1 MKKTSTTNIL
11 AKIFKKTPEKK
22 VKKKTKPKVAKKS
35 TPPKA
40 KVVKKNIPVK
50 KTKTKKVT
58 ATKIKKNLKTV
69 SKKAAPEKVE
79 IKTDNLRISK
89 SNEVK
94 PEIKKVKKQETE
106 KREYKVKD
114 YVVYPKHGVGQ
125 ITEFKKINIG
135 GIDVETYVL
144 KFEKDKANG
153 MVPVNKQS
161 HLRPLAT
168 INQVNKC
175 ISILK
180 SKPKIKRSM
189 WSRRAQE
196 YEAKISSG
204 KIYEL
209 AEVVRDLNKGDD
221 LMVDQSYSER
231 QLFEKAYER
240 ILSEFQ
246 IVMGVS
252 LEDTQKKLDKA
263 LKRNLEGQ
271 PKTIAAPTKIK
282 DPAADPDAD
291 SVQITDTEN
300 LTSGD
305 QLQAVERV
313 LKRTR
318 GIASYEIIS
327 EKKLIGLLEPW
338 LGTGN
343 VTADLPIPVMIDVI
357 LNPEKR
363 FNEKGL
369 RIELSAV
376 APGAKLDTHGRW
388 RQNLERGLQTMRI
401 LAGLILMLVTIATA
415 TVIIF
420 ATRAG
425 LGTNKETVE
434 VLHLIGA
441 HDKFISRQFER
452 QFLTLSLLSCII
464 GYGAAAGI
472 FHMLFILMTDME
484 DMQFYLLLLGVPF
497 LSILMTWLIIRNF
510 VIRTLAKAL

>member
-1 MKKTSTTNIL
+1 MKNIKMKKTSTTNIL
-11 AKIFKKTPEKK
+11 AKIFKKSN
-22 VKKKTKPKVAKKS
+22 KKKTKKK
-35 TPPKA
+35 TAA
-40 KVVKKNIPVK
+40 KVVKKISK
-50 KTKTKKVT
+50 
-58 ATKIKKNLKTV
+58 TKIKKVKKVVTSKKTKVIKKTTVKIKKKLKTISV
-69 SKKAAPEKVE
+69 KTAPRNIE

-89 SNEVK
+89 SNEIK
-94 PEIKKVKKQETE
+94 PEIIKVKKQETE
-106 KREYKVKD
+106 KKEYKVKD

-180 SKPKIKRSM
+180 SKPKVKRSM

-271 PKTIAAPTKIK
+271 AKAAVAAPTKAVEP
-282 DPAADPDAD
+282 DEPEADP
-291 SVQITDTEN
+291 ITDTE
-300 LTSGD
+300 D
-305 QLQAVERV
+305 
-313 LKRTR
+313 
-318 GIASYEIIS
+318 
-327 EKKLIGLLEPW
+327 
-338 LGTGN
+338 
-343 VTADLPIPVMIDVI
+343 
-357 LNPEKR
+357 
-363 FNEKGL
+363 
-369 RIELSAV
+369 
-376 APGAKLDTHGRW
+376 
-388 RQNLERGLQTMRI
+388 
-401 LAGLILMLVTIATA
+401 
-415 TVIIF
+415 
-420 ATRAG
+420 
-425 LGTNKETVE
+425 
-434 VLHLIGA
+434 
-441 HDKFISRQFER
+441 
-452 QFLTLSLLSCII
+452 
-464 GYGAAAGI
+464 
-472 FHMLFILMTDME
+472 
-484 DMQFYLLLLGVPF
+484 
-497 LSILMTWLIIRNF
+497 
-510 VIRTLAKAL
+510 

>member
-1 MKKTSTTNIL
+1 MKKISTTNIL
-11 AKIFKKTPEKK
+11 TKIFKKNPLPKLKKKTITKVSSKSIKKNKVKVVNKNISIKKPKTKISKSTSIKAKKKSKIILKKTTPEKIE
-22 VKKKTKPKVAKKS
+22 VKTS
-35 TPPKA
+35 
-40 KVVKKNIPVK
+40 
-50 KTKTKKVT
+50 
-58 ATKIKKNLKTV
+58 
-69 SKKAAPEKVE
+69 
-79 IKTDNLRISK
+79 NLRISK

-106 KREYKVKD
+106 KKEYKVKD

-135 GIDVETYVL
+135 GIDVEAYIL

-175 ISILK
+175 ITILK

-271 PKTIAAPTKIK
+271 EKAISAPTKLTAPE
-282 DPAADPDAD
+282 DPSETA
-291 SVQITDTEN
+291 QITDTEN
-300 LTSGD
+300 
-305 QLQAVERV
+305 
-313 LKRTR
+313 
-318 GIASYEIIS
+318 
-327 EKKLIGLLEPW
+327 
-338 LGTGN
+338 
-343 VTADLPIPVMIDVI
+343 
-357 LNPEKR
+357 
-363 FNEKGL
+363 
-369 RIELSAV
+369 
-376 APGAKLDTHGRW
+376 
-388 RQNLERGLQTMRI
+388 
-401 LAGLILMLVTIATA
+401 
-415 TVIIF
+415 
-420 ATRAG
+420 
-425 LGTNKETVE
+425 
-434 VLHLIGA
+434 
-441 HDKFISRQFER
+441 
-452 QFLTLSLLSCII
+452 
-464 GYGAAAGI
+464 
-472 FHMLFILMTDME
+472 
-484 DMQFYLLLLGVPF
+484 
-497 LSILMTWLIIRNF
+497 
-510 VIRTLAKAL
+510 

>member
-11 AKIFKKTPEKK
+11 AKIFKKIPKK
-22 VKKKTKPKVAKKS
+22 IVKIKTVSKVVNKPKAKVAKKIS
-35 TPPKA
+35 PIKKA
-40 KVVKKNIPVK
+40 KVAK
-50 KTKTKKVT
+50 KTPF
-58 ATKIKKNLKTV
+58 KIKKNSKTV
-69 SKKAAPEKVE
+69 TKKTIPQKIEV
-79 IKTDNLRISK
+79 KTDNLRISK

-94 PEIKKVKKQETE
+94 PEIKKVKKQATE
-106 KREYKVKD
+106 KKEYKVKD

-125 ITEFKKINIG
+125 ITDFKKINIG

-196 YEAKISSG
+196 YESKISSG

-246 IVMGVS
+246 IIMGVS

-271 PKTIAAPTKIK
+271 AKTAAAAPAKLIEPETSEAE
-282 DPAADPDAD
+282 P
-291 SVQITDTEN
+291 ITDTE
-300 LTSGD
+300 D
-305 QLQAVERV
+305 
-313 LKRTR
+313 
-318 GIASYEIIS
+318 
-327 EKKLIGLLEPW
+327 
-338 LGTGN
+338 
-343 VTADLPIPVMIDVI
+343 
-357 LNPEKR
+357 
-363 FNEKGL
+363 
-369 RIELSAV
+369 
-376 APGAKLDTHGRW
+376 
-388 RQNLERGLQTMRI
+388 
-401 LAGLILMLVTIATA
+401 
-415 TVIIF
+415 
-420 ATRAG
+420 
-425 LGTNKETVE
+425 
-434 VLHLIGA
+434 
-441 HDKFISRQFER
+441 
-452 QFLTLSLLSCII
+452 
-464 GYGAAAGI
+464 
-472 FHMLFILMTDME
+472 
-484 DMQFYLLLLGVPF
+484 
-497 LSILMTWLIIRNF
+497 
-510 VIRTLAKAL
+510 

>member
-1 MKKTSTTNIL
+1 MKKTSSTNIL

-22 VKKKTKPKVAKKS
+22 SKKKTVTKVVKKPKTKVAKKI
-35 TPPKA
+35 
-40 KVVKKNIPVK
+40 IPTK
-50 KTKTKKVT
+50 KTKVIKKSKVKT
-58 ATKIKKNLKTV
+58 NKNLKVV
-69 SKKAAPEKVE
+69 STKPVKQKIE

-106 KREYKVKD
+106 KKEYKVKD

-161 HLRPLAT
+161 HLRPLAS

-246 IVMGVS
+246 IILGVS

-263 LKRNLEGQ
+263 LKRNLAGQ
-271 PKTIAAPTKIK
+271 AKAIAAPTKLVE
-282 DPAADPDAD
+282 PE
-291 SVQITDTEN
+291 SSETENTTDTEN
-300 LTSGD
+300 
-305 QLQAVERV
+305 
-313 LKRTR
+313 
-318 GIASYEIIS
+318 
-327 EKKLIGLLEPW
+327 
-338 LGTGN
+338 
-343 VTADLPIPVMIDVI
+343 
-357 LNPEKR
+357 
-363 FNEKGL
+363 
-369 RIELSAV
+369 
-376 APGAKLDTHGRW
+376 
-388 RQNLERGLQTMRI
+388 
-401 LAGLILMLVTIATA
+401 
-415 TVIIF
+415 
-420 ATRAG
+420 
-425 LGTNKETVE
+425 
-434 VLHLIGA
+434 
-441 HDKFISRQFER
+441 
-452 QFLTLSLLSCII
+452 
-464 GYGAAAGI
+464 
-472 FHMLFILMTDME
+472 
-484 DMQFYLLLLGVPF
+484 
-497 LSILMTWLIIRNF
+497 
-510 VIRTLAKAL
+510 